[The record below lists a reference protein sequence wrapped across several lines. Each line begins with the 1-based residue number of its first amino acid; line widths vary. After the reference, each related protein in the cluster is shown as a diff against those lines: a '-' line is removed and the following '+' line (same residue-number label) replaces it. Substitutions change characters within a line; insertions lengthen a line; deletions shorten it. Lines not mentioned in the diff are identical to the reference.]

1 MTAVAAERL
10 GLIVRHPPW
19 RHRVARAD
27 LDLALAAVAMDYPVD
42 VYFLGSGL
50 LQLAADR
57 DSREALLP
65 IGYRAWASLTEQ
77 AEARV
82 YAERAWLD
90 ACARRSVSLIL
101 EPEPLEPRAM
111 PASWRRCRHVVMV

>member
-1 MTAVAAERL
+1 MTAVANGRL

-19 RHRVARAD
+19 RHRAARAD
-27 LDLALAAVAMDYPVD
+27 LDLALAAVAMDYPID
-42 VYFLGSGL
+42 VYFLGSAL

-65 IGYRAWASLTEQ
+65 VGYRAWASLPAQ
-77 AEARV
+77 ADARV

-90 ACARRSVSLIL
+90 ACARRAVSLIL
-101 EPEPLEPRAM
+101 EPEPLEPGAM
-111 PASWRRCRHVVMV
+111 RDSWRRCRHVVMV